1 MVTRVRTLP
10 VPISVGGIVLSDN
23 SYKVLFLR
31 FLRKGSHGKTV
42 EIPDEMLWPR

>member
-1 MVTRVRTLP
+1 MVIQAQTPPMPT
-10 VPISVGGIVLSDN
+10 SVGGIVISDN